1 MSVSEMTSASSR
13 IRNLKPLTMDDI
25 PNCSVADRIILEM
38 ITDNEVDLDQLSEV
52 IQENPS
58 LSALIIGLANSAYFS
73 APSSIFSIKDAII
86 KVLGMRMVRS
96 VVLSVILGKSLDVS
110 QCKEFSV
117 QDYWTDSLTAAR
129 FCQLLVSE
137 TNLKTLVSSEEIY
150 LYSLLAGFGE
160 LVMIQHY
167 PFEMN
172 ELILATE
179 GKLNVYVAA
188 QEAQFG
194 ITQAEAGVLMSK
206 RWVLPDLVTKVM
218 QNLFKKDYRGDDWEV
233 CLVVGAVINLVNR
246 VRNGEKE
253 IVFDSV
259 IEEILGKKSSEC
271 NLDQIAE
278 LRSVYR
284 IIAKH
289 LMSGPN

>member
-1 MSVSEMTSASSR
+1 MSVSEMISASGRTGS
-13 IRNLKPLTMDDI
+13 LKPLTMDDI
-25 PNCSVADRIILEM
+25 PNCSVADRVILEM
-38 ITDNEVDLDQLSEV
+38 IIDNDVDLDQLSEV

-58 LSALIIGLANSAYFS
+58 LSALIIGLANSAYYS
-73 APSSIFSIKDAII
+73 SPSSIFSIKDAII

-117 QDYWTDSLTAAR
+117 QDFWTDNLTAAR

-137 TNLKTLVSSEEIY
+137 TSLKTLVSSEEIY
-150 LYSLLAGFGE
+150 LYALLAGFGE

-179 GKLNVYVAA
+179 GKLNIYIAA

-206 RWVLPDLVTKVM
+206 RWGLPELVTKVM
-218 QNLFKKDYRGDDWEV
+218 QNLFKKDYRGDNWEV
-233 CLVVGAVINLVNR
+233 CVVVGAVINLVNE
-246 VRNGEKE
+246 VRNGEKK
-253 IVFDSV
+253 IGFDPA
-259 IEEILGKKSSEC
+259 IEEILGKNSSEC
-271 NLDQIAE
+271 NLDQIVE
-278 LRSVYR
+278 LRSVYQVL
-284 IIAKH
+284 AKH
-289 LMSGPN
+289 LMSGSN